1 MAGGKVAINARKDIP
16 GIDMD
21 VRMTG
26 ARLEQFIPAQFK
38 GAISGGITGRAKL
51 TSSGLS
57 VRDAAS
63 NANGQVTLVVPQGEM
78 REALAELLGVNV
90 LKGLGLLFS
99 DPEQK
104 TGLRCAVADFRANK
118 GVLTAQTIVFDT
130 EPVVVTGDGTI
141 NLGTE
146 QLALRVKGHP
156 KEARLLRLSV
166 PVRVTGA
173 LTKPSIGVE
182 AETAVAQG
190 GLAAVLG
197 SVLSPIAAI
206 LPFVDL
212 GLAEDAN
219 CAALKAQAGKPG
231 AKVATPEAA
240 SKPGAKR

>member
-1 MAGGKVAINARKDIP
+1 MAKDNLLARPALQPQGGSPARSRRRTRGSLMILAAVLAFFAIA
-16 GIDMD
+16 
-21 VRMTG
+21 
-26 ARLEQFIPAQFK
+26 
-38 GAISGGITGRAKL
+38 GGITGRAKL

-99 DPEQK
+99 DSEQK

-166 PVRVTGA
+166 PVRVNGT
-173 LTKPSIGVE
+173 LTKPVGKQSD
-182 AETAVAQG
+182 AETKLRPDFRICQDEAIEIDC
-190 GLAAVLG
+190 GLLHG
-197 SVLSPIAAI
+197 MH
-206 LPFVDL
+206 
-212 GLAEDAN
+212 GHTAN
-219 CAALKAQAGKPG
+219 VAALGEEYQGDF
-231 AKVATPEAA
+231 AA
-240 SKPGAKR
+240 DHAHP